1 MTISSRPAAART
13 DVPAARTNF
22 LAARTDVP
30 ATAAPAAAA
39 LAPSTVRR
47 LGAGLATGTVLWAST
62 MVIWGGQATGFGGRM
77 GDLAGLA
84 FQLGLFGLL
93 QVQLRTRATG
103 TSRKAVAMIKVEHV
117 LLAVASLW
125 SLLHAITPDTGW
137 LVALDV
143 FWPLSMLGMGIIG
156 IKIALTGRWRGA
168 LRAWPLVAE
177 SWVFVAVPAFAIF
190 GAGMI
195 SSLVGAG
202 HLLVGYTM
210 LGVLLAR
217 RPELTTR

>member
-1 MTISSRPAAART
+1 MTISSRPAPART
-13 DVPAARTNF
+13 DVAGTTTGQT
-22 LAARTDVP
+22 LA
-30 ATAAPAAAA
+30 AAPAGPAIS
-39 LAPSTVRR
+39 PTTVRR
-47 LGAGLATGTVLWAST
+47 VGAGLATGTVLWAST
-62 MVIWGGQATGFGGRM
+62 MLAWGGNATGLGGRL
-77 GDLAGLA
+77 GDLGGLA

-117 LLAVASLW
+117 LLALASLW

>member
-13 DVPAARTNF
+13 DVAATTTGQT
-22 LAARTDVP
+22 LP
-30 ATAAPAAAA
+30 AAPAAPAISS
-39 LAPSTVRR
+39 STIRR
-47 LGAGLATGTVLWAST
+47 VGAGLATGTVLWAST
-62 MVIWGGQATGFGGRM
+62 MVIWGGTAQGFGGRM

-117 LLAVASLW
+117 LLALASLW

-156 IKIALTGRWRGA
+156 IKIAVAGRWSGA
-168 LRAWPLVAE
+168 LRVWPMVAE
-177 SWVFVAVPAFAIF
+177 SWVFVAVPAYAIT
-190 GAGMI
+190 GGSI
-195 SSLVGAG
+195 VGSCIGAG
-202 HLLVGYTM
+202 HLLLGYTM

-217 RPELTTR
+217 RPELTAR

>member
-1 MTISSRPAAART
+1 MTISSSPAPART
-13 DVPAARTNF
+13 DVAGTTTGQT
-22 LAARTDVP
+22 LA
-30 ATAAPAAAA
+30 AAPAGPAISPTA
-39 LAPSTVRR
+39 VRR
-47 LGAGLATGTVLWAST
+47 AGLGLATGTVLWAST
-62 MVIWGGQATGFGGRM
+62 MVVWGGNATGLGGRL

-117 LLAVASLW
+117 LLALASLW

-143 FWPLSMLGMGIIG
+143 FWPLSMLGMAIIG
-156 IKIALTGRWRGA
+156 VKIAVTGRWGGA
-168 LRAWPLVAE
+168 LRVWPMVAE
-177 SWVFVAVPAFAIF
+177 SWVLVAVPAYAVTGGGTI
-190 GAGMI
+190 ANV
-195 SSLVGAG
+195 VGAG
-202 HLLVGYTM
+202 HLLLGYTM

-217 RPELTTR
+217 RPEHIAR